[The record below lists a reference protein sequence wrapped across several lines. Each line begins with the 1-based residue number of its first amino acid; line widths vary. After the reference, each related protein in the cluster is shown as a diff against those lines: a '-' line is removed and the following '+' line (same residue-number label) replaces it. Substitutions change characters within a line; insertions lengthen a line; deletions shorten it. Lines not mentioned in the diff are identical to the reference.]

1 MNDCFVIFLSKICNI
16 SQSDLHDVKERERI
30 IEQMGADVRKT
41 DDMNRRNNP
50 DVETT
55 REYSSSLLPS
65 KRGMIPVELLYASVL
80 ARGQQTEITIGLHE
94 M

>member
-1 MNDCFVIFLSKICNI
+1 MVVLSDFYQN
-16 SQSDLHDVKERERI
+16 QSDLHDVKDRELI

-41 DDMNRRNNP
+41 DDMTRRNNP

-65 KRGMIPVELLYASVL
+65 KRWMTPVERL
-80 ARGQQTEITIGLHE
+80 
-94 M
+94 